1 MTHNSQAVV
10 HKSDANLNRNGG
22 GGGGVFADEF
32 SASSWSM
39 FLVEWLLRAP
49 GFMTRFAAAGGAM
62 YAHSGVDV
70 CVQGSCAGPRHV
82 KEKD

>member
-1 MTHNSQAVV
+1 
-10 HKSDANLNRNGG
+10 
-22 GGGGVFADEF
+22 
-32 SASSWSM
+32 
-39 FLVEWLLRAP
+39 VEWLLRAP